1 MLSGSETQRTRDLR
15 AVLELVRTGKATTRG
30 EIIEHLNLRST
41 TVSELVGEMVEADLL
56 RESIVKQRGRGRPAA
71 FLTYNT
77 QRFGVVFMQV
87 ASRSIVAKS
96 VDMAGRVVAEVQAAP
111 PAETGNEEMA
121 AALRRL
127 AAEALGRFPA
137 GVEVVAVVCSF
148 SGLLDAPRKLWCFS
162 SRWPNVSNLDV
173 GEVLGSL
180 GKDVVL
186 VRNLDAELAGRLA
199 NTEKRREESVL
210 LLHWGYGIGAAYYT
224 EGAIVNRLRGRFC
237 EIGHWS
243 LGNMR
248 GAKCTCG
255 NTDCLETVAALWSLG
270 PKIRSVYPDIPLDED
285 AFGPM
290 AERMKLVDVPSIA
303 EATREVVRLTG
314 NLSRL
319 LFPDRIILTGP
330 FVRNPDIFH
339 RFVVAL
345 EAAPVL
351 RGLDRTIVTSGE
363 QGSGHELSGAVEPVF
378 EAACDKLLRGGDE
391 SEAVLRLDAR

>member
-15 AVLELVRTGKATTRG
+15 TVLDLVRTGKATTRG

-41 TVSELVGEMVEADLL
+41 TVSELVGELVEADLL
-56 RESIVKQRGRGRPAA
+56 RESVVRQRGRGRPAA
-71 FLTYNT
+71 YLSYNT
-77 QRFGVVFMQV
+77 QRFGVIFMQV
-87 ASRSIVAKS
+87 ASRSIVAKA
-96 VDMAGRVVAEVQAAP
+96 VDMAGRVVAEAHAAP
-111 PAETGNEEMA
+111 PADTANDEMA
-121 AALRRL
+121 AVLLSL
-127 AAEALGRFPA
+127 AAEALERFPT
-137 GVEVVAVVCSF
+137 GVEVIAVVCSF

-173 GEVLGSL
+173 GEVLRGL
-180 GKDVVL
+180 GKEVVL

-199 NTEKRREESVL
+199 DTEKRREESVL

-237 EIGHWS
+237 EIGHWG
-243 LGNMR
+243 LGNAR
-248 GAKCTCG
+248 GARCTCG

-270 PKIRSVYPDIPLDED
+270 PQIRSVFPDLPLDED

-290 AERMKLVDVPSIA
+290 AERLNLLDVPALA

-330 FVRNPDIFH
+330 FVRNADIFH

-351 RGLDRTIVTSGE
+351 RSLDRTIVTSGE
-363 QGSGHELSGAVEPVF
+363 QGSRHELSGAVETVF
-378 EAACDKLLRGGDE
+378 EAACDDLLRRRG
-391 SEAVLRLDAR
+391 